1 MLNRSVARSFLV
13 LALLGML
20 GVSACRESGGEGE
33 YFAIDGKIFVFNYRE
48 ARATYLINIV
58 PVRPIEEEQT
68 AVASFEDP
76 AGGEPIV
83 VRKKIWSKTAKTV
96 IESPP
101 LRCVV
106 KDRPYKVSIR
116 IEGADGAT
124 RQTIETV
131 MASTQDQSILP
142 DLPLVVGD
150 GYMPN
155 PALAGNRGGKLPNR
169 REPPCPAAAPADG

>member
-1 MLNRSVARSFLV
+1 MPKRSFLLPA
-13 LALLGML
+13 LALLAVL
-20 GVSACRESGGEGE
+20 GVSACRDSGGEGE
-33 YFAIDGKIFVFNYRE
+33 YFALDGKLFVFNYRI
-48 ARATYLINIV
+48 ATATYLVNLV
-58 PVRPIEEEQT
+58 PIKPVEEGQT
-68 AVASFEDP
+68 AVASFENP
-76 AGGEPIV
+76 AGGEAIV
-83 VRKKIWSKTAKTV
+83 VRKKIWPNLAKTT

-106 KDRPYKVSIR
+106 KDRPYKVTIT
-116 IEGADGAT
+116 IEGPDGAT
-124 RQTIETV
+124 RQTIETE